1 MLTDGMPRYVADLYY
16 SRIYSEHPWMGVS
29 TLGSVHEDGVRM
41 ASGAAVGF
49 AVLSLVTGALVPYIF
64 QNSIHGP
71 RRREGAVLGKLQE
84 LTLPNLWIISH
95 SFFAATMLCTFFVRS
110 EGAGML
116 IITMLGFPWA
126 LTAWIPHAILGMEIA
141 QRELSSVGILT
152 GLHNSFVS
160 APQMISAA
168 VCTVV
173 FKVSPLIGNH
183 EPIVVVLRL
192 GAFPALVA
200 AYLTLKLR

>member
-1 MLTDGMPRYVADLYY
+1 
-16 SRIYSEHPWMGVS
+16 
-29 TLGSVHEDGVRM
+29 M

-49 AVLSLVTGALVPYIF
+49 AVLSLATGALVPFFF
-64 QNSIHGP
+64 QKSAHCPTGQDHG
-71 RRREGAVLGKLQE
+71 RRRAVLGKLQG
-84 LTLPNLWIISH
+84 LTLPDLWIISH
-95 SFFAATMLCTFFVRS
+95 SFFAAIMLCTLFVRS

-116 IITMLGFPWA
+116 LITMLGFPWA

-141 QRELSSVGILT
+141 EKQLSSIGILT
-152 GLHNSFVS
+152 GLHNSFIS

-168 VCTVV
+168 VCTVA
-173 FKVSPLIGNH
+173 FKVSPLIGNY

-200 AYLTLKLR
+200 AYLTLRLR